1 MKYFIVKKG
10 GYCLIGGEKSR
21 WELRAGDIIT
31 TEWNEIYGEMLT
43 EVHGSFN
50 MKFYPIQLRVAKIT
64 KFNQYTGIADDK
76 CSNEHPNFNPKEICF
91 CVIHAGI
98 LSEITKSVTRQK
110 KLEVL
115 GI

>member
-10 GYCLIGGEKSR
+10 GYCLLDGEKSR
-21 WELRAGDIIT
+21 RELRTGDIIT

-64 KFNQYTGIADDK
+64 KFNQYTGLVR
-76 CSNEHPNFNPKEICF
+76 CSNEDPHFNPDEKCH
-91 CVIHAGI
+91 CAIHAGI
-98 LSEITKSVTRQK
+98 LSEITKSVIRQK
-110 KLEVL
+110 KLEFL